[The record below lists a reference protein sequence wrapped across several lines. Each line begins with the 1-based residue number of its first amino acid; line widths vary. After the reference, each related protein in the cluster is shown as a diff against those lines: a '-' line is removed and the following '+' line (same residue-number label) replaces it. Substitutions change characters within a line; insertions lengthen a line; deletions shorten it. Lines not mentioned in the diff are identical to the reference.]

1 MNDVQESFTER
12 TDFRVDDLPGRLSG
26 GSTVLVAS
34 TTDPSQY
41 AVGLHLLSQ
50 YGASTDTAVTVTT
63 TESVDRTVET
73 YDRLGSD
80 DDRPPLGIVDTTSEQ
95 QSVSALYDE
104 TPVVFTPAPGDVER
118 LVVAL
123 SELTEQTAPASG
135 ERHLVVRSLTPIL
148 DAAPTPLVCR
158 VLERITGLRSDGGL
172 CLLGLDRSAHDGETM
187 AAVAEQV
194 DGVLR
199 VTQAGPDRLEFAQ
212 RPGKN
217 RYGHSAADGDIGD

>member
-1 MNDVQESFTER
+1 MNDVPESSTARTEL
-12 TDFRVDDLPGRLSG
+12 RVDDLPGRLSG
-26 GSTVLVAS
+26 GSTVLVAG
-34 TTDPSQY
+34 TGDPSQY
-41 AVGLHLLSQ
+41 AAGLHLLSR
-50 YGASTDTAVTVTT
+50 YGASADTAVAVTT

-80 DDRPPLGIVDTTSEQ
+80 ADRPQLGVVDTTSEQ

-123 SELTEQTAPASG
+123 SELTEKTAPASG
-135 ERHLVVRSLTPIL
+135 ERHLVVRSLTPVL

-158 VLERITGLRSDGGL
+158 VLDRITGIRSDDGL
-172 CLLGLDRSAHDGETM
+172 CLLGLDRSAHDDETM
-187 AAVAEQV
+187 AAVAGQA

-199 VTQAGPDRLEFAQ
+199 MTRTGPDRLEFEH
-212 RPGKN
+212 RPGRT
-217 RYGHSAADGDIGD
+217 RYDHAVTDGDVDE